1 MYKHGIIPCSII
13 NMLFLFMVIAHIL
26 NYKPILG
33 RFYVELDCCFVAE
46 NFNSRQY
53 AFFGKDSPEGIDLG
67 YLDDGNGDGDGR
79 GFSGHKEELHLLS
92 ALMKKRF
99 RFRNRH
105 H

>member
-13 NMLFLFMVIAHIL
+13 NMCLFMVIAYIL

-33 RFYVELDCCFVAE
+33 RFYIDLDCCFVAE

-53 AFFGKDSPEGIDLG
+53 AFFRKNSPEGIDLG
-67 YLDDGNGDGDGR
+67 YLDDGNGR
-79 GFSGHKEELHLLS
+79 GFSGHKEELYLLS

-99 RFRNRH
+99 RFRNQH

>member
-1 MYKHGIIPCSII
+1 MYKLGIIPCSII
-13 NMLFLFMVIAHIL
+13 NMLCLFMFIAHIL

-33 RFYVELDCCFVAE
+33 QFYVDLDCCFVAE

-53 AFFGKDSPEGIDLG
+53 AFFRKDSLVGIDLG

-79 GFSGHKEELHLLS
+79 GFSGHKEELYLLS
-92 ALMKKRF
+92 ALKKRF
-99 RFRNRH
+99 RFRNQH